1 MPAFAAA
8 HWFVKVTIFYS
19 FYIKILSK
27 ISLTYYRIICRRV
40 TRVQVY
46 FISFV

>member
-8 HWFVKVTIFYS
+8 HWFAKVTIFYS

-27 ISLTYYRIICRRV
+27 ISLTYFIAGLPVYR
-40 TRVQVY
+40 
-46 FISFV
+46 FIL